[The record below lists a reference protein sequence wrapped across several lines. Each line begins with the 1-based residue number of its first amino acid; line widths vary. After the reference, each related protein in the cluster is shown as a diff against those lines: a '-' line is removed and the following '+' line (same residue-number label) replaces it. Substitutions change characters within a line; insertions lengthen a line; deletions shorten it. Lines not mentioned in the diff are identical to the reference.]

1 MAFLIKNQQVSSRTE
16 IPILRTLTHVKR
28 ATASL
33 PQSTTEELFAITG
46 GRILVHLLL
55 GEVTTVIQ
63 SQTNNAK
70 LTINP
75 TTGTSGD
82 VAANL
87 DITGDEVS
95 ALYFPEGDATAL
107 IGANGGT
114 GFAAGGIQ
122 HFIVPIG
129 GIDLTCS
136 ASNTGAV
143 KWDLWY
149 EPLDELATV
158 VAS

>member
-16 IPILRTLTHVKR
+16 IPIIRTLTHVKR
-28 ATASL
+28 AAATV
-33 PQSTTEELFAITG
+33 PQSTTEELFTITG

-63 SQTNNAK
+63 TQTNNAK
-70 LTINP
+70 ITINP
-75 TTGTSGD
+75 TTGSSGD
-82 VAANL
+82 VASNL
-87 DITGDEVS
+87 DITGDEVTT
-95 ALYFPEGDATAL
+95 LYFPEGDASAL
-107 IGANGGT
+107 HGVNGGT

-122 HFIVPIG
+122 NFIVPIG

-136 ASNTGAV
+136 ASNTGAI